1 MSASTIDHAP
11 AHGEHGGHHDNY
23 LIAKRGIGSWLYT
36 VDHKRLGI
44 MYLAAVVLF
53 MIVGG
58 FAALAVRTELLHPTR
73 DFMDADAYN
82 RMFTLHGAVM
92 VFLVIIPSIPASLG
106 NFVLPLMLGAKD
118 VAFPKLNLASY
129 YVYVLG
135 ACFFIY
141 TLLAGGVDT
150 GWTFYTPYSIRT
162 SSAAISA
169 LMGAFILGFS
179 SIFTGINFLVTIHK
193 MRAPGLTWDRLPLFV
208 WALYA
213 TALMQVLATPVLA
226 ITLLLLVMER
236 TLHVG
241 IFDPNL
247 GGDPVLFQHFFWF
260 YSHPA
265 VYIMIVPGFG
275 MVSELITVHSRK
287 GIFGYK
293 AIAISSVAIA
303 FIGFLVWGHHL
314 FVSSQSTLAG
324 AVFSFLTFAVAV
336 PTAIKVLSWVATL
349 YKGSIVYNTPMVYAL
364 AFLFLFT
371 IGGLTGLYLG
381 TLATDIQ
388 LHDTY
393 FVVAHFHY
401 VMMGGT
407 IIAFIGGVHHWWHKM
422 TGKLYNEKIG
432 VMAALIVFVGFNV
445 TFFTQFY
452 IGSHGMPRRY
462 WSYLPEFHTGH
473 VISTIGSY
481 ILGLGLVIALVN
493 LIMSLVSG
501 KKATQEPWTGVS
513 LEWETATPPIEHNFE
528 SQPIVT
534 KGPYDFPEVLAAR
547 KAGGHH

>member
-1 MSASTIDHAP
+1 MSATSIDHSPSHAS
-11 AHGEHGGHHDNY
+11 AEHGHHDNY
-23 LIAKRGIGSWLYT
+23 LVAKKGLSSWLWT

-44 MYLAAVVLF
+44 MYLASVILF
-53 MIVGG
+53 FIVGG
-58 FAALAVRTELLHPTR
+58 LAAIAVRSELMNPAK

-118 VAFPKLNLASY
+118 VAFPKLNLASFW
-129 YVYVLG
+129 VYVLG
-135 ACFFIY
+135 AAFFIA
-141 TLLAGGVDT
+141 TLVTGGVDT
-150 GWTFYTPYSIRT
+150 GWTFYTPYSIKT
-162 SSAAISA
+162 GSSATTA
-169 LMGAFILGFS
+169 LLGAFILGFS

-226 ITLLLLVMER
+226 ITLALLVLER
-236 TLHVG
+236 TVHIG
-241 IFDPNL
+241 IFDPVY

-275 MVSELITVHSRK
+275 MISELITVHSRK

-293 AIAISSVAIA
+293 PIAVSSVAIA

-314 FVSSQSTLAG
+314 FVSSQSALAG
-324 AVFSFLTFAVAV
+324 AIFSFLTFAVAV
-336 PTAIKVLSWVATL
+336 PTAIKVFSWIATL
-349 YKGSIVYNTPMVYAL
+349 YRGSIAYTTPMVYAL
-364 AFLFLFT
+364 SFLFLFS
-371 IGGLTGLYLG
+371 IGGLTGLFLG
-381 TLATDIQ
+381 TLSVDVHLT
-388 LHDTY
+388 DTY

-407 IIAFIGGVHHWWHKM
+407 IIAFIGGVHHWWNKF
-422 TGKLYNEKIG
+422 TGKNYNEKIG
-432 VMAALIVFVGFNV
+432 VIAAIIVFVGFNV
-445 TFFTQFY
+445 TFFTQF
-452 IGSHGMPRRY
+452 IFGSQGMPRRY
-462 WSYLPEFHTGH
+462 WSYLEQYHTGH
-473 VISTIGSY
+473 IISTYGSY
-481 ILGLGLVIALVN
+481 ILAVGLFLALFN
-493 LIMSLVSG
+493 LLASLRNKGV
-501 KKATQEPWTGVS
+501 APEPWRGVS

-528 SQPIVT
+528 SIPVVT
-534 KGPYDFPEVLAAR
+534 AGPYDFPEVRAAR
-547 KAGGHH
+547 TGNGH

>member
-1 MSASTIDHAP
+1 MSATSIDHSPSHAS
-11 AHGEHGGHHDNY
+11 AEHGHHDNY
-23 LIAKRGIGSWLYT
+23 LVAKKGLSSWLWT

-44 MYLAAVVLF
+44 MYLASVILF
-53 MIVGG
+53 FIVGG
-58 FAALAVRTELLHPTR
+58 LAAIAVRSELMNPAK

-118 VAFPKLNLASY
+118 VAFPKLNLASFW
-129 YVYVLG
+129 VYVLG
-135 ACFFIY
+135 AAFFIA
-141 TLLAGGVDT
+141 TLVTGGVDT
-150 GWTFYTPYSIRT
+150 GWTFYTPYSIKT
-162 SSAAISA
+162 GSSATTA
-169 LMGAFILGFS
+169 LLGAFILGFS

-226 ITLLLLVMER
+226 ITLALLVLER
-236 TLHVG
+236 TVHIG
-241 IFDPNL
+241 IFDPVY

-275 MVSELITVHSRK
+275 MISELITVHSRK

-293 AIAISSVAIA
+293 PIAVSSVAIA

-314 FVSSQSTLAG
+314 FVSSQSALAG
-324 AVFSFLTFAVAV
+324 AIFSFLTFAVAV
-336 PTAIKVLSWVATL
+336 PTAIKVFSWIATL
-349 YKGSIVYNTPMVYAL
+349 YRGSIAYTTPMVYAL
-364 AFLFLFT
+364 SFLFLFS
-371 IGGLTGLYLG
+371 IGGLTGLFLG
-381 TLATDIQ
+381 TLSVDVHLT
-388 LHDTY
+388 DTY

-407 IIAFIGGVHHWWHKM
+407 IIAFIGGVHHWWNKF
-422 TGKLYNEKIG
+422 TGKNYNEKIG
-432 VMAALIVFVGFNV
+432 VIAAIIVFIGFNV
-445 TFFTQFY
+445 TFFTQF
-452 IGSHGMPRRY
+452 IFGSQGMPRRY
-462 WSYLPEFHTGH
+462 WSYLEQYHTGH
-473 VISTIGSY
+473 IISTYGSY
-481 ILGLGLVIALVN
+481 ILAVGLFLALFN
-493 LIMSLVSG
+493 LLASLRNKGV
-501 KKATQEPWTGVS
+501 APEPWRGVS

-528 SQPIVT
+528 SIPVVT
-534 KGPYDFPEVLAAR
+534 AGPYDFPEVRAAR
-547 KAGGHH
+547 TGNGH

>member
-1 MSASTIDHAP
+1 
-11 AHGEHGGHHDNY
+11 
-23 LIAKRGIGSWLYT
+23 
-36 VDHKRLGI
+36 
-44 MYLAAVVLF
+44 
-53 MIVGG
+53 
-58 FAALAVRTELLHPTR
+58 
-73 DFMDADAYN
+73 
-82 RMFTLHGAVM
+82 
-92 VFLVIIPSIPASLG
+92 
-106 NFVLPLMLGAKD
+106 VLPLMLGAKD

-135 ACFFIY
+135 AAFFLY
-141 TLLAGGVDT
+141 TLAAGGLDT
-150 GWTFYTPYSIRT
+150 GWTFYTPYSIKT

-169 LMGAFILGFS
+169 LLGAFILGFS

-208 WALYA
+208 WALYS

-236 TLHVG
+236 TLGIG
-241 IFDPNL
+241 IFDPKL

-314 FVSSQSTLAG
+314 FLSSQSALAG
-324 AVFSFLTFAVAV
+324 AIFSFLTFVVAI
-336 PTAIKVLSWVATL
+336 PTAIKVFSWVATL
-349 YKGSIVYNTPMVYAL
+349 YKGSIEYNTPMVYGL
-364 AFLFLFT
+364 SFLFLFT
-371 IGGLTGLYLG
+371 IGGLTGLFLG
-381 TLATDIQ
+381 TLSTDVH

-407 IIAFIGGVHHWWHKM
+407 IIAFIGGIHHWWHKM
-422 TGKLYNEKIG
+422 TGKLYNEKVG
-432 VMAALIVFVGFNV
+432 VVSALLVFIGFNV
-445 TFFTQFY
+445 TFFTQFI
-452 IGSHGMPRRY
+452 IGSQGMPRRY
-462 WSYLPEFHTGH
+462 WYYLDQYHWGH
-473 VISTIGSY
+473 VVSTIGSY
-481 ILGLGLVIALVN
+481 ILAVGLFAAGIN
-493 LIMSLVSG
+493 LLMSLISG
-501 KKATQEPWTGVS
+501 RKATVEPWRGVS

-528 SQPIVT
+528 KIPVVT
-534 KGPYDFPEVLAAR
+534 AGPYDFPEVLAAS
-547 KAGGHH
+547 KGSSH

>member
-1 MSASTIDHAP
+1 MSATSIDHSPSHAS
-11 AHGEHGGHHDNY
+11 AEHGHHDNY
-23 LIAKRGIGSWLYT
+23 LVAKKGLSSWLWT

-44 MYLAAVVLF
+44 MYLASVILF
-53 MIVGG
+53 FIVGG
-58 FAALAVRTELLHPTR
+58 LAAIAVRSELMNPAK

-118 VAFPKLNLASY
+118 VAFPKLNLASFW
-129 YVYVLG
+129 VYVLG
-135 ACFFIY
+135 AAFFIA
-141 TLLAGGVDT
+141 TLVTGGVDT
-150 GWTFYTPYSIRT
+150 GWTFYTPYSIKT
-162 SSAAISA
+162 GSSATTA
-169 LMGAFILGFS
+169 LLGAFILGFS

-226 ITLLLLVMER
+226 ITLALLVLER
-236 TLHVG
+236 TVHIG
-241 IFDPNL
+241 IFDPVY

-275 MVSELITVHSRK
+275 MISELITVHSRK

-293 AIAISSVAIA
+293 PIAVSSVAIA

-314 FVSSQSTLAG
+314 FVSSQSALAG
-324 AVFSFLTFAVAV
+324 AIFSFLTFAVAV
-336 PTAIKVLSWVATL
+336 PTAIKVFSWIATL
-349 YKGSIVYNTPMVYAL
+349 YRGSIAYTTPMVYAL
-364 AFLFLFT
+364 SFLFLFS
-371 IGGLTGLYLG
+371 IGGLTGLFLG
-381 TLATDIQ
+381 TLSVDVHLT
-388 LHDTY
+388 DTY

-407 IIAFIGGVHHWWHKM
+407 IIAFIGGVHHWWNKF
-422 TGKLYNEKIG
+422 TGKNYNEKIG
-432 VMAALIVFVGFNV
+432 VIAAIIVFIGFNV
-445 TFFTQFY
+445 TFFTQF
-452 IGSHGMPRRY
+452 IFGSQGMPRRY
-462 WSYLPEFHTGH
+462 WSYLEQYHTGH
-473 VISTIGSY
+473 IISTYGSY
-481 ILGLGLVIALVN
+481 ILAVGLFLALFN
-493 LIMSLVSG
+493 LLASLRYKGV
-501 KKATQEPWTGVS
+501 APEPWRGVS

-528 SQPIVT
+528 SIPVVT
-534 KGPYDFPEVLAAR
+534 AGPYDFPEVRAAR
-547 KAGGHH
+547 TGNGH